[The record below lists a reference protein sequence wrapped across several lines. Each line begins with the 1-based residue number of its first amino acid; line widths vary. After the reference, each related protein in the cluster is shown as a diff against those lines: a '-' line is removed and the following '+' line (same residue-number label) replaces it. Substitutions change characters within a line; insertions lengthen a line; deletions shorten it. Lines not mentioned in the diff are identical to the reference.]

1 MRVVVFLIGVVCSA
15 GTWAVSPTAVPQLK
29 IGGVHAPYDQLGK
42 RFFLSVDAKAGVGNA
57 KLEYL
62 PVGGQQFDWDG
73 VRYASGDQI
82 DFKGA
87 SGDEKTFTWGEA
99 GKSQTYTL
107 VFTELPIV
115 EISAASIGD
124 DRNDGVIRIIAAQS
138 SLTTG
143 ELKTGIKFRGAS
155 SRPYPKKPYSVELK
169 RELSLLGLRKSTDWI
184 LDASYKDKSLVRNRV
199 SHAVYSMM
207 RPRGPG
213 GLDLKVVKGCPVEVI
228 LNREYVG
235 AYQLTERVDGDLLQL
250 DKKSLLYKAVDY
262 DANFNKASPV
272 SSTKE
277 KSTWHDGFELAY
289 PKKGSLKPLEDF
301 VQFVAESSDK
311 EFAGEIA
318 NRVDLDSAAD
328 FWIFVLLVNGS
339 DNITKNYYLARA
351 GGKAGKKFYFIPWDL
366 DATWGYEWHGIKTP
380 ATDWWPTES
389 NRLFERLYQ
398 NSSVGFAK
406 KVSARWKALRADKLS
421 EKQLETLFA
430 ERLEPV
436 RRSGAFERNLTRWVL
451 WDGANDIATVLDED
465 YRRDW
470 IAERI
475 KFLDKEF

>member
-1 MRVVVFLIGVVCSA
+1 LA
-15 GTWAVSPTAVPQLK
+15 
-29 IGGVHAPYDQLGK
+29 K
-42 RFFLSVDAKAGVGNA
+42 RRAKA
-57 KLEYL
+57 KPIL
-62 PVGGQQFDWDG
+62 
-73 VRYASGDQI
+73 S
-82 DFKGA
+82 
-87 SGDEKTFTWGEA
+87 
-99 GKSQTYTL
+99 

-138 SLTTG
+138 SSHHG
-143 ELKTGIKFRGAS
+143 RIENGNKIQR
-155 SRPYPKKPYSVELK
+155 
-169 RELSLLGLRKSTDWI
+169 RELPPLSQKALQCRIETRALLAGPPEIHRLD

-301 VQFVAESSDK
+301 VQFVAVV
-311 EFAGEIA
+311 FG
-318 NRVDLDSAAD
+318 
-328 FWIFVLLVNGS
+328 
-339 DNITKNYYLARA
+339 
-351 GGKAGKKFYFIPWDL
+351 
-366 DATWGYEWHGIKTP
+366 
-380 ATDWWPTES
+380 
-389 NRLFERLYQ
+389 
-398 NSSVGFAK
+398 
-406 KVSARWKALRADKLS
+406 
-421 EKQLETLFA
+421 
-430 ERLEPV
+430 
-436 RRSGAFERNLTRWVL
+436 
-451 WDGANDIATVLDED
+451 
-465 YRRDW
+465 
-470 IAERI
+470 
-475 KFLDKEF
+475 